1 MFQMKVS
8 NKSILYFSIIFLIS
22 SCATNN
28 SLRKPVFET
37 TTYKGQTGDKEVTN
51 ANKNRA
57 DREKALFLAM
67 EKADAAQRIVEQQKQ
82 EMDKIDT
89 TERVEDIEIALVKIY
104 QRTEEIITELNETSP
119 YSMNGHKKTL
129 ELAEELNNLLQNY
142 IEPLKKMIESNKE
155 VRKIGGD
162 ISFEAGSADLKNS
175 GRKEISKLV
184 SFIQDDKEMWDNYLL
199 DHNSNVFNDS
209 IFKLMIVING
219 YADEQGTGNENE
231 RKEKNKLLSEKRAQ
245 AVSDELMKQFKA
257 QKNNVELIID
267 VEINGRGEM
276 LPPEINETQAK
287 KNSPERRISRVSM
300 VIGPKILLYN

>member
-8 NKSILYFSIIFLIS
+8 IKSILYFSIIFLFS

-28 SLRKPVFET
+28 SLRKPVFQT

-57 DREKALFLAM
+57 EREKTLFLAM
-67 EKADAAQRIVEQQKQ
+67 EKADAAQRIVEQQKR

-119 YSMNGHKKTL
+119 YSMNGHKRTL

-199 DHNSNVFNDS
+199 DHNTNVFNDS

-219 YADEQGTGNENE
+219 YADEQGSGNENE

-245 AVSDELMKQFKA
+245 AVSDELMKQFKT

-276 LPPEINETQAK
+276 LPPEINETRAK

-300 VIGPKILLYN
+300 VLGPKILLYN

>member
-1 MFQMKVS
+1 MTVS
-8 NKSILYFSIIFLIS
+8 NKSILYLSIIFVLS

-51 ANKNRA
+51 GNKNRA
-57 DREKALFLAM
+57 EREKSLFLAM
-67 EKADAAQRIVEQQKQ
+67 EKADAAQRIVEQQKA
-82 EMDKIDT
+82 EMEKIDS
-89 TERVEDIEIALVKIY
+89 TERVEDIELALVKIY
-104 QRTEEIITELNETSP
+104 ERTELIIAELNETSP
-119 YSMNGHKKTL
+119 YSMSGHKRTL

-162 ISFEAGSADLKNS
+162 ISFEPGSADLSKS

-184 SFIQDDKEMWDNYLL
+184 NSMEDDKAMWEDYLT
-199 DHNSNVFNDS
+199 DHNANIFNDS
-209 IFKLMIVING
+209 VFKLMIVING
-219 YADEQGTGNENE
+219 YADEQGSSNEND
-231 RKEKNKLLSEKRAQ
+231 RKQKNKLLSEKRAQ

-257 QKNNVELIID
+257 QKSSADLIID

-276 LPPEINETQAK
+276 LPPEINAAQAK
-287 KNSPERRISRVSM
+287 KNSAERRISRVSM
-300 VIGPKILLYN
+300 VLGPKILLYN

>member
-28 SLRKPVFET
+28 NLRKPVFET

-57 DREKALFLAM
+57 EREKALFLAM

-104 QRTEEIITELNETSP
+104 QRTEEIITELNETSLH
-119 YSMNGHKKTL
+119 SMNGHKKTL

-199 DHNSNVFNDS
+199 NHNSNVFNDS

>member
-1 MFQMKVS
+1 VFQ
-8 NKSILYFSIIFLIS
+8 
-22 SCATNN
+22 
-28 SLRKPVFET
+28 T
-37 TTYKGQTGDKEVTN
+37 TTYKGQTGEKEVTN

-57 DREKALFLAM
+57 EREKALFLAM
-67 EKADAAQRIVEQQKQ
+67 EKADAAQRIVEQQKA

-89 TERVEDIEIALVKIY
+89 TERVEDIELALVKIY
-104 QRTEEIITELNETSP
+104 ERTEVIIAELNETSP
-119 YSMNGHKKTL
+119 YSMNGHKRTL

-162 ISFEAGSADLKNS
+162 ISFDAGSADLNKS

-184 SFIQDDKEMWDNYLL
+184 SSMQDDKVMWDDYLL
-199 DHNSNVFNDS
+199 DHNANIFNDS
-209 IFKLMIVING
+209 VYRLMIVING

-231 RKEKNKLLSEKRAQ
+231 RKKKNKMLSEKRAQ

-257 QKNNVELIID
+257 QKTNVELIID

-276 LPPEINETQAK
+276 LPPEIDASQAK

-300 VIGPKILLYN
+300 VLGPKILLYN